1 MEGGG
6 SGRLIRGSMGPTKT
20 ILIGYRI
27 VDTVLFHPISDSVP
41 RKDSP
46 LSGMSLT
53 SDRKITLQIKRKANP
68 QIRKRETNFFLEIF
82 IAFNFPVVV

>member
-1 MEGGG
+1 
-6 SGRLIRGSMGPTKT
+6 MGPTKT

-46 LSGMSLT
+46 LSGMSLMT
-53 SDRKITLQIKRKANP
+53 DRKITLEIKRKANP
-68 QIRKRETNFFLEIF
+68 EMRKRETNFFLEIF
-82 IAFNFPVVV
+82 IAFNFSLTLKVLCNTKLK